1 MTRIRTWVFAATTRS
16 TNHYTIMAKSPA
28 AHCRSK
34 NVCIILLAD
43 REAIDQSAYLHI
55 LQLKGFPASF
65 LSMRGQIFDLHYNNF
80 STLISWANL
89 PQVSQESQFSNNL
102 NIITWLINIF
112 SNYLPVCAVLF
123 VLHQFFVAYIGHTHC
138 PMFHGV
144 LFDCLS
150 AFPLKQ

>member
-1 MTRIRTWVFAATTRS
+1 MAQNMCTKSYWLIRRLL
-16 TNHYTIMAKSPA
+16 TN
-28 AHCRSK
+28 
-34 NVCIILLAD
+34 
-43 REAIDQSAYLHI
+43 QHI
-55 LQLKGFPASF
+55 CTFLQLKGFLESF
-65 LSMRGQIFDLHYNNF
+65 LPMRGQLFDFHYHTF
-80 STLISWANL
+80 FTMISCTNL
-89 PQVSQESQFSNNL
+89 PQVSHESQFSNNS
-102 NIITWLINIF
+102 NIITLLITIF